1 MTRRTP
7 RSTRTDTP
15 FPYTTL
21 FRSGSHEGLER
32 LHAGQISDDLIF
44 ALFEAENRIDQ
55 VVSNTSFALLHL
67 EPVDEKVRDGAK
79 QLRSHKL
86 GQPDFVNS
94 SARALFLLQAYEMP
108 DPGSRIVQLK
118 SQTIAKNKFD
128 NAERFA
134 TQCKG
139 VSRKIG
145 RAHVSHQV
153 TNAHLI

>member
-1 MTRRTP
+1 MRISDWSSDVCSSDLQVRAVVG
-7 RSTRTDTP
+7 R
-15 FPYTTL
+15 
-21 FRSGSHEGLER
+21 HEGLER

-94 SARALFLLQAYEMP
+94 SARALFLLQAYEI
-108 DPGSRIVQLK
+108 DRK
-118 SQTIAKNKFD
+118 STRLN
-128 NAERFA
+128 
-134 TQCKG
+134 
-139 VSRKIG
+139 S
-145 RAHVSHQV
+145 SH
-153 TNAHLI
+153 

>member
-1 MTRRTP
+1 MRISDWSSDVCSSDLQVRAVVG
-7 RSTRTDTP
+7 R
-15 FPYTTL
+15 
-21 FRSGSHEGLER
+21 HEGLER

-86 GQPDFVNS
+86 GQPDLVNS
-94 SARALFLLQAYEMP
+94 SARDLFLLQASDMA
-108 DPGSRIVQLK
+108 DPGSRIVQPN
-118 SQTIAKNKFD
+118 SQTIAKNKSD
-128 NAERFA
+128 NTAPHS

-139 VSRKIG
+139 V
-145 RAHVSHQV
+145 
-153 TNAHLI
+153 